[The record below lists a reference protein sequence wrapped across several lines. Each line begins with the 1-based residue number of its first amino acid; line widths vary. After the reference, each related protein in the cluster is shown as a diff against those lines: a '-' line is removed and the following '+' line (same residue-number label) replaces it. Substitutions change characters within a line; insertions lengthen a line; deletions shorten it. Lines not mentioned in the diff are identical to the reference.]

1 MGCNSLGTSVVVYLE
16 GKYDAY
22 QQVVIL
28 YSVKLNIST
37 LCPYYAYCCFM
48 VCKENMDEYEKYCYI
63 LVKVNYSL
71 FCSSEN
77 YQILMIITKYLDG
90 SLDAVLLM

>member
-1 MGCNSLGTSVVVYLE
+1 
-16 GKYDAY
+16 
-22 QQVVIL
+22 
-28 YSVKLNIST
+28 
-37 LCPYYAYCCFM
+37 M